1 MRSKKKDKTK
11 KYIAGGMLL
20 FPAAQAALGAYQTY
34 QGQQMAKGLE
44 EPSTEKPSEYAE
56 MLKLS
61 RNRELEE
68 RRLDELNRNLAT
80 GIAAAQAGGGRALVG
95 SLPGMVRAG
104 DQGTIDIL
112 AKRQQD
118 QMNAL
123 RSSAMGSERAIG
135 RNISAYQRD
144 LGAAQAAV
152 EGGLQNIGGALGQAG
167 MMAMYADE
175 KDKGSGLSKKER
187 REIRKDRI
195 KADETKQLEEF
206 KENQLDDSLRSSM
219 LSRDNKIETQENIP
233 EILTGATFAGDEY
246 QVSLIPE
253 SQRSIDAKRK
263 MQEDL
268 ELERILRRDRTSF
281 LEKGGKM
288 TKGAFN
294 HDTNPIDIVQKGV
307 KVGEMTGGE
316 VILNPKQQAK
326 LSKESAYFRKLLK
339 KFNKNK

>member
-1 MRSKKKDKTK
+1 AIDLMSKR
-11 KYIAGGMLL
+11 
-20 FPAAQAALGAYQTY
+20 QAD
-34 QGQQMAKGLE
+34 QM
-44 EPSTEKPSEYAE
+44 
-56 MLKLS
+56 
-61 RNRELEE
+61 
-68 RRLDELNRNLAT
+68 
-80 GIAAAQAGGGRALVG
+80 RALQIG
-95 SLPGMVRAG
+95 
-104 DQGTIDIL
+104 
-112 AKRQQD
+112 
-118 QMNAL
+118 
-123 RSSAMGSERAIG
+123 AMGSERK
-135 RNISAYQRD
+135 ISRD
-144 LGAAQAAV
+144 MNLFNTNMGAAQAAI

-233 EILTGATFAGDEY
+233 EILDEY
-246 QVSLIPE
+246 QVPLIPE

-288 TKGAFN
+288 TKG
-294 HDTNPIDIVQKGV
+294 
-307 KVGEMTGGE
+307 
-316 VILNPKQQAK
+316 
-326 LSKESAYFRKLLK
+326 S
-339 KFNKNK
+339 

>member
-11 KYIAGGMLL
+11 KYIAGGMFL

-123 RSSAMGSERAIG
+123 RSSAFGSERAID
-135 RNISAYQRD
+135 RDISAYQRD

-167 MMAMYADE
+167 MMAMYSDK
-175 KDKGSGLSKKER
+175 KDKDSGLSKKER

-206 KENQLDDSLRSSM
+206 KANQLDDSLRSSM

-233 EILTGATFAGDEY
+233 EILDEY
-246 QVSLIPE
+246 QVPLIPE
-253 SQRSIDAKRK
+253 SQRSIDAKRQ

-268 ELERILRRDRTSF
+268 ELERILGRGRTRF

-326 LSKESAYFRKLLK
+326 LSKESSYFRSLLK

>member
-11 KYIAGGMLL
+11 KYIAGGMFVL
-20 FPAAQAALGAYQTY
+20 PALQAGLGIYQTI
-34 QGQQMAKGLE
+34 QGQEMAKGLE
-44 EPSTEKPSEYAE
+44 EPSTEKPSEYAD

-80 GIAAAQAGGGRALVG
+80 GIGAAQSGGGRALVG

-123 RSSAMGSERAIG
+123 RSSALGSERAIG

-167 MMAMYADE
+167 MMAMYADKE
-175 KDKGSGLSKKER
+175 TKPESLSRSQKRSLR
-187 REIRKDRI
+187 RERQAIGEGIESDVNKSLLGEVNSSTQRPM
-195 KADETKQLEEF
+195 
-206 KENQLDDSLRSSM
+206 NQNSMRNDPMTQTTLLDNIMS
-219 LSRDNKIETQENIP
+219 NQENIP
-233 EILTGATFAGDEY
+233 EILDDER
-246 QVSLIPE
+246 VELITKAFSPVP
-253 SQRSIDAKRK
+253 RDI
-263 MQEDL
+263 
-268 ELERILRRDRTSF
+268 RRGRTSF

-288 TKGAFN
+288 TKGSFS

-316 VILNPKQQAK
+316 VILNPKQQDK
-326 LSKESAYFRKLLK
+326 LSKESSYFRKLLK

>member
-1 MRSKKKDKTK
+1 MRSKKKDKEK
-11 KYIAGGMLL
+11 KYIAGGMFVL
-20 FPAAQAALGAYQTY
+20 PALQAGLGIYQTI
-34 QGQQMAKGLE
+34 QGQEMAKGLE

-167 MMAMYADE
+167 MMAMYSDK
-175 KDKGSGLSKKER
+175 KDKSVTPTDIDSSDFISQNVSGISDFTPEQKDTSSLIKKSSKIDPITEQPLTKSVS
-187 REIRKDRI
+187 REINLPEQRDASSFVERSSEINSIRNPLLDKY
-195 KADETKQLEEF
+195 LEE
-206 KENQLDDSLRSSM
+206 E
-219 LSRDNKIETQENIP
+219 
-233 EILTGATFAGDEY
+233 
-246 QVSLIPE
+246 
-253 SQRSIDAKRK
+253 
-263 MQEDL
+263 
-268 ELERILRRDRTSF
+268 ELERILGRGRTRF

>member
-11 KYIAGGMLL
+11 KYINGGMLL
-20 FPAAQAALGAYQTY
+20 FPAAQAALGAYQMY

-44 EPSTEKPSEYAE
+44 QPSTEKPSEYAD

-118 QMNAL
+118 QLNAL
-123 RSSAMGSERAIG
+123 RSSAFGSERAID
-135 RNISAYQRD
+135 RD
-144 LGAAQAAV
+144 MNLFNTNMGAAQAAI

-167 MMAMYADE
+167 MMAMYADK
-175 KDKGSGLSKKER
+175 KDKSVTPTDIDSSEFISQNVSGISDFTPEQKE
-187 REIRKDRI
+187 
-195 KADETKQLEEF
+195 AS
-206 KENQLDDSLRSSM
+206 SLVKRSS
-219 LSRDNKIETQENIP
+219 NILP
-233 EILTGATFAGDEY
+233 IDQYEDE
-246 QVSLIPE
+246 L
-253 SQRSIDAKRK
+253 KRA
-263 MQEDL
+263 ED
-268 ELERILRRDRTSF
+268 EFIRNYGSPRKGYKE
-281 LEKGGKM
+281 GGKM

-326 LSKESAYFRKLLK
+326 LSKESSYFRSLLK

>member
-11 KYIAGGMLL
+11 KYVAGGMFIL
-20 FPAAQAALGAYQTY
+20 PAAQAALGAYQMY

-44 EPSTEKPSEYAE
+44 QPSTEKPSEYAD

-104 DQGTIDIL
+104 DQGAIDL
-112 AKRQQD
+112 MSKRQAD
-118 QMNAL
+118 QMRAL
-123 RSSAMGSERAIG
+123 QIGAMGSERK
-135 RNISAYQRD
+135 ISRD
-144 LGAAQAAV
+144 MNLFNTNMGAAQAAI

-167 MMAMYADE
+167 MMAMYADKKKP
-175 KDKGSGLSKKER
+175 KDDIS
-187 REIRKDRI
+187 
-195 KADETKQLEEF
+195 LEEIQLQSDIDNASEKFPSSKRPSEF
-206 KENQLDDSLRSSM
+206 KLPMTGEELYRKSQGQIDLTDEQLRMLDSL
-219 LSRDNKIETQENIP
+219 E
-233 EILTGATFAGDEY
+233 FA
-246 QVSLIPE
+246 
-253 SQRSIDAKRK
+253 
-263 MQEDL
+263 
-268 ELERILRRDRTSF
+268 
-281 LEKGGKM
+281 KGGKM
-288 TKGAFN
+288 TKGSFN

-316 VILNPKQQAK
+316 VILNPKQQAT

>member
-11 KYIAGGMLL
+11 KYINGGMLL
-20 FPAAQAALGAYQTY
+20 FPAAQAALGAYQMY

-118 QMNAL
+118 QLNAL
-123 RSSAMGSERAIG
+123 RSSAFGSERAID
-135 RNISAYQRD
+135 RD
-144 LGAAQAAV
+144 MNLFNTNMGAAQAAI

-167 MMAMYADE
+167 LMAMYSDK
-175 KDKGSGLSKKER
+175 KDKLSRSQKRSLARER
-187 REIRKDRI
+187 
-195 KADETKQLEEF
+195 KAIGEGIESDVNK
-206 KENQLDDSLRSSM
+206 SLLGEVNSSTQSPMSQSSM
-219 LSRDNKIETQENIP
+219 RNAPMTQTTLLDNILSNQENIP
-233 EILTGATFAGDEY
+233 EILDDEE
-246 QVSLIPE
+246 VDLILPGM
-253 SQRSIDAKRK
+253 SPIPRSIRGS
-263 MQEDL
+263 
-268 ELERILRRDRTSF
+268 RTSF

-326 LSKESAYFRKLLK
+326 LSKESSYFRSLLK

>member
-11 KYIAGGMLL
+11 KYIAGGMFLL
-20 FPAAQAALGAYQTY
+20 PAAQAALGAYQMY
-34 QGQQMAKGLE
+34 QGQQMAKGLDQ
-44 EPSTEKPSEYAE
+44 PSTEKPSEYAD

-104 DQGTIDIL
+104 DQGSIDL
-112 AKRQQD
+112 MSKRQQD
-118 QMNAL
+118 QMRAL
-123 RSSAMGSERAIG
+123 QIGAMGSERK
-135 RNISAYQRD
+135 ISRD
-144 LGAAQAAV
+144 MDLFNTNMGAAQAAI

-167 MMAMYADE
+167 MMAMYADK
-175 KDKGSGLSKKER
+175 KDKSVTPTDVDSSEFISQNVSDISDFTPEQKE
-187 REIRKDRI
+187 
-195 KADETKQLEEF
+195 AS
-206 KENQLDDSLRSSM
+206 SLVKRSS
-219 LSRDNKIETQENIP
+219 NILP
-233 EILTGATFAGDEY
+233 IDQYEDE
-246 QVSLIPE
+246 L
-253 SQRSIDAKRK
+253 KRA
-263 MQEDL
+263 ED
-268 ELERILRRDRTSF
+268 EFIRNYGSPRKGYKE
-281 LEKGGKM
+281 GGKM
-288 TKGAFN
+288 TKGSFN

-316 VILNPKQQAK
+316 VILNPKQQAT

>member
-123 RSSAMGSERAIG
+123 RSSAFGSERAIG

-144 LGAAQAAV
+144 LGAAQAAI

-167 MMAMYADE
+167 LMAMYSDPKKTFDDPLTDVSSDNISE
-175 KDKGSGLSKKER
+175 ISNFTPEQKDAS
-187 REIRKDRI
+187 
-195 KADETKQLEEF
+195 
-206 KENQLDDSLRSSM
+206 SLVKRSS
-219 LSRDNKIETQENIP
+219 KIDSIENP
-233 EILTGATFAGDEY
+233 LLDRYNAE
-246 QVSLIPE
+246 Q
-253 SQRSIDAKRK
+253 K
-263 MQEDL
+263 MQSDFEEA
-268 ELERILRRDRTSF
+268 ELEKLINRNRTSF

-288 TKGAFN
+288 TKGSFN

>member
-11 KYIAGGMLL
+11 KYIAGGMFLL
-20 FPAAQAALGAYQTY
+20 PAAQAALGAYQMY

-44 EPSTEKPSEYAE
+44 EPSTEKPSEYAD

-80 GIAAAQAGGGRALVG
+80 GIGAAQSGGGRALVG

-123 RSSAMGSERAIG
+123 RSSAIGSDREIG

-167 MMAMYADE
+167 MMAMYSDP
-175 KDKGSGLSKKER
+175 KKTFDDPLTDVGS
-187 REIRKDRI
+187 D
-195 KADETKQLEEF
+195 
-206 KENQLDDSLRSSM
+206 
-219 LSRDNKIETQENIP
+219 NIP
-233 EILTGATFAGDEY
+233 EISNFKPKQKEAS
-246 QVSLIPE
+246 SLVK
-253 SQRSIDAKRK
+253 RSSKIDSIKNPLLDRYNAEQK
-263 MQEDL
+263 MQSDFEEA
-268 ELERILRRDRTSF
+268 ELEKLINRNRTSF

-288 TKGAFN
+288 TKGSFN